1 MYEGGC
7 MMKRISMVMAL
18 CLILTLMAPVIPVM
32 ADSTNTYELSELD
45 LSVSIPD
52 KYSVITRESEASD
65 SVFSKFGITRE
76 DTISHFEASHIYLN
90 ALEDSES
97 EEIVVTM
104 TAITLSNFNTMS
116 DTAIKMLGSA
126 LVEEY
131 KTYNIELL
139 NYEVYQQI
147 QTKFLQMHFYDSAN
161 SVYGMQYYTVVNGRA
176 MNFTMRSYSGDISD
190 EQLATIQ
197 GVVDSIQYNTL
208 PAATTLEGETE
219 AFVYTDAVTGVT
231 FQVPANWVQDE
242 MNEERQFLDA
252 KFVSSEEAGLTILYG
267 STDLWEQMS
276 DTEKIGCER
285 SDIDN
290 SILFEMDVAEMLG
303 MSSAETSFVTYN
315 GIEYCHLQGTQST
328 SVADIDF
335 SVEMTY
341 MLYVHDGW
349 VYMFQFSGTSD
360 SVAFG
365 DFVRLLN
372 SVEYPSTSDIIIDSD
387 NALGNVYNLAYK
399 IGRIVAMLVVA
410 LPIIIVIIVIVIV
423 RKKKAKKA
431 ESDSAASLQQAITYD
446 QTMQNANAG
455 ETVILNADIMQQQ
468 MYVQPHLIRI
478 RNNER
483 IELSKSIFGIGKDM
497 NYADYCIMDNSAIS
511 RMHANIISRDGEYF
525 VVDNNSTNH
534 TYVNGMMIPSNVE
547 VQITNGA
554 RIHFADEE
562 FEFKVE

>member
-276 DTEKIGCER
+276 DTEKIRYRICGSCR
-285 SDIDN
+285 TFN
-290 SILFEMDVAEMLG
+290 Q
-303 MSSAETSFVTYN
+303 YN
-315 GIEYCHLQGTQST
+315 
-328 SVADIDF
+328 
-335 SVEMTY
+335 
-341 MLYVHDGW
+341 
-349 VYMFQFSGTSD
+349 
-360 SVAFG
+360 
-365 DFVRLLN
+365 
-372 SVEYPSTSDIIIDSD
+372 
-387 NALGNVYNLAYK
+387 
-399 IGRIVAMLVVA
+399 
-410 LPIIIVIIVIVIV
+410 
-423 RKKKAKKA
+423 
-431 ESDSAASLQQAITYD
+431 
-446 QTMQNANAG
+446 
-455 ETVILNADIMQQQ
+455 
-468 MYVQPHLIRI
+468 
-478 RNNER
+478 
-483 IELSKSIFGIGKDM
+483 
-497 NYADYCIMDNSAIS
+497 
-511 RMHANIISRDGEYF
+511 
-525 VVDNNSTNH
+525 
-534 TYVNGMMIPSNVE
+534 
-547 VQITNGA
+547 
-554 RIHFADEE
+554 
-562 FEFKVE
+562 